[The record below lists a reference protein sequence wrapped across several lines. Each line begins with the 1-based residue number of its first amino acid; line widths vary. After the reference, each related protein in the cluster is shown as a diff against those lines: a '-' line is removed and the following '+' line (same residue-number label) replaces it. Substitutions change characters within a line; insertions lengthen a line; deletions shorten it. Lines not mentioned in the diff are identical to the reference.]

1 MLGPGK
7 TGRKLPKMPII
18 IHTKPIVR
26 SNTSINYF
34 LVFLKIKAVLLN
46 KIKKALLSLMNMRKI
61 ILILLFLPLLF
72 SSCQYFDKQ
81 VPSERELLQKELKA
95 INWKEVDEFPS
106 VADCEKIENKT
117 LRQQCFFEV
126 MTQLIQEKL
135 SVDTLSILYPELDTI
150 EVKVTIFPNAT
161 MQFEPQFPKDSVAY
175 DTIKIDSILK
185 ARLVDFPKVNPA
197 IKRGVPVKTQF
208 ILPVILK
215 VE

>member
-1 MLGPGK
+1 L
-7 TGRKLPKMPII
+7 
-18 IHTKPIVR
+18 
-26 SNTSINYF
+26 YF
-34 LVFLKIKAVLLN
+34 YKILVQFKNRPLKHFY
-46 KIKKALLSLMNMRKI
+46 
-61 ILILLFLPLLF
+61 ILLLFTLL

-81 VPSERELLQKELKA
+81 VPSEKELLQKELKA

-106 VADCEKIENKT
+106 IADCEKIENKT
-117 LRQQCFFEV
+117 QRQQCFFEC

-185 ARLVDFPKVNPA
+185 ARLVDFPRVNPA
-197 IKRGVPVKTQF
+197 IKRGIPVKTQF